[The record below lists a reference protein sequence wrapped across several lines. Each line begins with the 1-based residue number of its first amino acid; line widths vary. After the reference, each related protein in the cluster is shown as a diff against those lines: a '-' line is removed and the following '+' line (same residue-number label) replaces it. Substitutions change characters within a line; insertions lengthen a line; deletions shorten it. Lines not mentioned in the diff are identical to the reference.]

1 MKDEIVESFEWLFN
15 YFLDAMGGVPS
26 NTIITDKDQAMATT
40 SQRCFPIQ
48 FTETIGGTLL
58 TKCRVL

>member
-40 SQRCFPIQ
+40 IAKVFPNTVHRNYRWHIVN
-48 FTETIGGTLL
+48 
-58 TKCRVL
+58 KV